1 VLCGKGWGRITN
13 NEEEQIVK
21 IRQWKQSH
29 LTTLT
34 ERDFTAKQEA
44 LLSALILDRR
54 NNAWARE
61 LLRRRNG
68 VARWRG
74 QPGCSVREIIEAVDA
89 LPSRPYDLGVA
100 ALAIDSIVELE
111 AA

>member
-1 VLCGKGWGRITN
+1 
-13 NEEEQIVK
+13 VK

-29 LTTLT
+29 LTTST
-34 ERDFTAKQEA
+34 ERNFTDKQEA
-44 LLSALILDRR
+44 LLSALISDRR

-74 QPGCSVREIIEAVDA
+74 QPGCSVREIIGALDA
-89 LPSRPYDLGVA
+89 LPSRPYAVGEV
-100 ALAIDSIVELE
+100 ALAISLVELE

>member
-1 VLCGKGWGRITN
+1 M
-13 NEEEQIVK
+13 K

-29 LTTLT
+29 LTTST
-34 ERDFTAKQEA
+34 ERNFTAKQEA

-74 QPGCSVREIIEAVDA
+74 QPGCSVREIIGA
-89 LPSRPYDLGVA
+89 LDVLPNRPYAVGEA
-100 ALAIDSIVELE
+100 ALATDSLVELE